1 MQPRYS
7 LRFENGERRGETIP
21 IPGSGIT
28 VGRRPGNSVQVTDAS
43 VSGRHA
49 EFVVESD
56 GLVLRDLGSTNG
68 TKVQGERISQS
79 RLQHGDEVHLGNV
92 KLVVV
97 DAQAGGA
104 AAIGGDELE
113 LEFDSPAPARAPA
126 RAPEPPPAPRVAV
139 SERLQTPT
147 QFLPAAAAPE
157 VANAA
162 DAVRTISAE
171 KVARSGKR
179 SFVGAIVLVAL
190 LGGGGAA
197 WFLLGQGAAGG
208 EEGRK
213 LRPVESVDGNLLA
226 ASYSFEGNEG
236 TWASEDGAPAA
247 FATDTTSRH
256 SGELGLGALVDAG
269 QWAIARS
276 EAVRGSGQRVLTLR
290 GRVRVGDSARA
301 RLGLELESTSGASAR
316 TVAWGPVIPVGGD
329 FEEVTATLTVPPA
342 FDSVRAI
349 VLAEAAGAGGGS
361 VDVDDVS
368 LVPGGEPQV
377 AAIDEFQFV
386 SHGAPAFAA
395 SLFKI
400 DRTLLSD
407 VHVRLADG
415 GLAGRAPLALER
427 GDVAFALA
435 LGAGNGRTLS
445 LRIDEPLFK
454 GGVASTGSGGYRTHS
469 TEFTREGVTSV
480 IAGAGKD
487 QVRLAFAEPVRLRGK
502 PEGSGLRLDFELGST
517 ASARL
522 QTNFIAERDEAQ
534 KLARAAREAEQ
545 AGQLGLAASQW
556 GRLRDEYP
564 FDARSLEEAEAAR
577 ARIAEG
583 GLAAL
588 RNLRGEVERARF
600 FRLVELYRKC
610 RRDTLA
616 AATRYEGSD
625 IATEANTLVAEIDK
639 DLAVLEAD
647 LTKAERGR
655 LEGIAGALERGESP
669 KLAARVREVLT
680 RMASAAAPRG
690 DN

>member
-21 IPGSGIT
+21 IPGNGIT

-49 EFVVESD
+49 EFVVEPD

-68 TKVQGERISQS
+68 TKVGGERISQS
-79 RLQHGDEVHLGNV
+79 RLKHGDEVLLGNV
-92 KLVVV
+92 MLVVV

-113 LEFDSPAPARAPA
+113 LEFDAPAPA
-126 RAPEPPPAPRVAV
+126 RAPEPPAAPRVAV

-147 QFLPAAAAPE
+147 QFMPPAPPPE
-157 VANAA
+157 AANAG

-179 SFVGAIVLVAL
+179 SFVGALVLVAL

-197 WFLLGQGAAGG
+197 WFLLGQGASGG

-213 LRPVESVDGNLLA
+213 LRPVEAVDGNLLA
-226 ASYSFEGNEG
+226 ASFSFETGDG
-236 TWASEDGAPAA
+236 WASEDGAPAA
-247 FATDTTSRH
+247 FATDTTSRW
-256 SGELGLGALVDAG
+256 SGELGLGALVDAN

-290 GRVRVGDSARA
+290 GRVRVGDAARA
-301 RLGLELESTSGASAR
+301 RLGLELESSSGASAR
-316 TVAWGPVIPVGGD
+316 TVAWGPVIQVGGD
-329 FEEVTATLTVPPA
+329 FEEVSASLTVPAA
-342 FDSVRAI
+342 FDSVRAL

-368 LVPGGEPQV
+368 LVPGGEAKL
-377 AAIDEFQFV
+377 AAIDEFQLV
-386 SHGAPAFAA
+386 SHGEPAFAA

-400 DRTLLSD
+400 DRTLVSD

-415 GLAGRAPLALER
+415 GVAGRAPIAVER
-427 GDVAFALA
+427 GESAFTLA
-435 LGAGNGRTLS
+435 LGSGAGRTLS
-445 LRIDEPLFK
+445 LRVDEPLFK
-454 GGVASTGSGGYRTHS
+454 GGVATTGTGGYRTHS

-487 QVRLAFAEPVRLRGK
+487 QVRLAFAEPVQLRGK
-502 PEGSGLRLDFELGST
+502 PEGSGLRLEFELGPGS
-517 ASARL
+517 SARL

-545 AGQLGLAASQW
+545 GGQLGRAAEQW
-556 GRLRDEYP
+556 GKLRDEYP
-564 FDARSLEEAEAAR
+564 FDARSLEEAEVAR
-577 ARIAEG
+577 VAEG
-583 GLAAL
+583 GLATL
-588 RNLRGEVERARF
+588 RTLRGEVERARF

-616 AATRYEGSD
+616 AAARYEGSD
-625 IATEANTLVAEIDK
+625 IATEANSVVAEIDQ
-639 DLAVLEAD
+639 DLALLEAD
-647 LTKAERGR
+647 LTKAERAR
-655 LEGIAGALERGESP
+655 LEGIAGALERSESP
-669 KLAARVREVLT
+669 RLATRVREVLS
-680 RMASAAAPRG
+680 RMASAATPRG

>member
-21 IPGSGIT
+21 IPGNGIT

-49 EFVVESD
+49 EFVVEPD
-56 GLVLRDLGSTNG
+56 GLLLRDLGSTNG
-68 TKVQGERISQS
+68 TKVGGERISQS
-79 RLQHGDEVHLGNV
+79 RLRHGDEVLLGNV
-92 KLVVV
+92 KLIVV
-97 DAQAGGA
+97 DAQGGA
-104 AAIGGDELE
+104 IPAASGADELE
-113 LEFDSPAPARAPA
+113 LEFDAPAPAPA
-126 RAPEPPPAPRVAV
+126 RAPEPPPARVAV

-147 QFLPAAAAPE
+147 QLMSAAPAPE
-157 VANAA
+157 ATNAA

-179 SFVGAIVLVAL
+179 SFVGALVLVAL

-208 EEGRK
+208 DEGRK
-213 LRPVESVDGNLLA
+213 LRPVETVAGNLLA
-226 ASYSFEGNEG
+226 TSYSFEGSAG
-236 TWASEDGAPAA
+236 AWASEDGAPAA
-247 FATDTTSRH
+247 FATDTTSRW

-301 RLGLELESTSGASAR
+301 RLGLELESSSGASAR
-316 TVAWGPVIPVGGD
+316 TLAWGPVIPVGGD
-329 FEEVTATLTVPPA
+329 FEEVTASLTVPAA

-349 VLAEAAGAGGGS
+349 VLAEAAGNGGGS

-368 LVPGGEPQV
+368 LVPGGEPKL
-377 AAIDEFQFV
+377 AAIDEFQLV
-386 SHGAPAFAA
+386 SHGEPAFAV

-400 DRTLLSD
+400 DRTLVSD
-407 VHVRLADG
+407 VLVRLADG
-415 GLAGRAPLALER
+415 GVAGRAPIAVER
-427 GDVAFALA
+427 GDNAFALTF
-435 LGAGNGRTLS
+435 GAGNGRTLS

-487 QVRLAFAEPVRLRGK
+487 QVRLAFAEPVKLRGK
-502 PEGSGLRLDFELGST
+502 PEGSGLRLDFELGSVS
-517 ASARL
+517 SARL

-534 KLARAAREAEQ
+534 KLARSAREAEQ
-545 AGQLGLAASQW
+545 AGHLGDAASLW
-556 GRLRDEYP
+556 GKLRDEYP
-564 FDARSLEEAEAAR
+564 FDTRSLEEAETAR

-583 GLAAL
+583 GLTAL
-588 RNLRGEVERARF
+588 RNLRGEIERARF

-616 AATRYEGSD
+616 AATRYEGSE
-625 IATEANTLVAEIDK
+625 IATEANALVVEIDK

-647 LTKAERGR
+647 LTKAERAR

-669 KLAARVREVLT
+669 KLAARVREVLS

>member
-21 IPGSGIT
+21 IPGNGIT

-49 EFVVESD
+49 EFVVEPD

-68 TKVQGERISQS
+68 TKVGGERISQS
-79 RLQHGDEVHLGNV
+79 RLKHGDEVLLGNV
-92 KLVVV
+92 MLVVV

-113 LEFDSPAPARAPA
+113 LEFDAPAPA
-126 RAPEPPPAPRVAV
+126 RAPEPPAAPRVAV

-147 QFLPAAAAPE
+147 QFMSPAPPPE
-157 VANAA
+157 AANAG

-179 SFVGAIVLVAL
+179 SFVGALVLVAL

-197 WFLLGQGAAGG
+197 WFLLGQGASGG

-213 LRPVESVDGNLLA
+213 LRPVEAVDGNLLA
-226 ASYSFEGNEG
+226 ASFSFETGDG
-236 TWASEDGAPAA
+236 WAPEDGAPAA
-247 FATDTTSRH
+247 FATDTTSRW
-256 SGELGLGALVDAG
+256 SGELGLGALVDAN

-290 GRVRVGDSARA
+290 GRVRVGDAARA
-301 RLGLELESTSGASAR
+301 RLGLELESSSGASAR
-316 TVAWGPVIPVGGD
+316 TVAWGPVIQVGGD
-329 FEEVTATLTVPPA
+329 FEEVSASLTVPAA
-342 FDSVRAI
+342 FDSVRAL

-368 LVPGGEPQV
+368 LVPGGEAKL
-377 AAIDEFQFV
+377 AAIDEFQLV
-386 SHGAPAFAA
+386 SHGEPAFAA

-400 DRTLLSD
+400 DRTLVSD

-415 GLAGRAPLALER
+415 GVAGRAPIAVER
-427 GDVAFALA
+427 GENAFTLA
-435 LGAGNGRTLS
+435 LGSGAGRTLS
-445 LRIDEPLFK
+445 LRVDEPLFK
-454 GGVASTGSGGYRTHS
+454 GGVATTGTGGYRTHS
-469 TEFTREGVTSV
+469 TEFTREAVTSV

-487 QVRLAFAEPVRLRGK
+487 QVRLAFAEPVQLRGK
-502 PEGSGLRLDFELGST
+502 PEGSGLRLEFELGPGS
-517 ASARL
+517 SARL

-545 AGQLGLAASQW
+545 GGQLGRAAEQW
-556 GRLRDEYP
+556 GKLRDEYP
-564 FDARSLEEAEAAR
+564 FDARSLEEAEVAR

-583 GLAAL
+583 GLATL
-588 RNLRGEVERARF
+588 RTLRGEVERARF

-616 AATRYEGSD
+616 AAARYEGSD
-625 IATEANTLVAEIDK
+625 IATEANSVVAEIDQ
-639 DLAVLEAD
+639 DLALLEAD
-647 LTKAERGR
+647 LTKAERAR
-655 LEGIAGALERGESP
+655 LEGIAGALERSESP
-669 KLAARVREVLT
+669 RLATRVREVLS
-680 RMASAAAPRG
+680 RMASAATPRG